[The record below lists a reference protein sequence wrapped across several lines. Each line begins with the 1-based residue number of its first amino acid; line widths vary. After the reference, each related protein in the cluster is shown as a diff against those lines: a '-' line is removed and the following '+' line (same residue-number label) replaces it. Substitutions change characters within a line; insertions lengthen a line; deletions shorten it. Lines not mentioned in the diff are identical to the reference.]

1 MDKANRAASL
11 DNSNRRKVAK
21 VSRKRTK
28 TIRIAIVSVVLH
40 SLFQAMFVDQL
51 EVPARPGLPFVR
63 NPDTQMFGAQV

>member
-1 MDKANRAASL
+1 
-11 DNSNRRKVAK
+11 VAK